1 MSEVIEP
8 RLDRTTY
15 YSILG
20 LASNATSSEVHKSYL
35 KLARLLHPDKT
46 KSDKCEELFKAVV
59 HAHSILTDEN
69 QKLRYDRDLKIK
81 GLHTYQPREHCHI
94 FKTKVKNSHEMS
106 PIVGKSEAHS
116 RQNKPYEQQPYGF
129 GVGKKMNAPSK
140 SKVPIF
146 KSFNLKSYQR
156 SHYYSSKKERKHGN
170 PDIEGNGVSK
180 INVSNRSSMDTNSQ
194 FQEIWE
200 MLGNKANKSESYRE
214 DPDTPL
220 RSVSSDSEEEH
231 CYRETSK
238 SSSPEEEQK
247 DNKESKKERR
257 MSAEEKGKEEMGYKQ
272 FKLPK
277 IGVFSAGSR
286 ESNLQ
291 SPFYNHEYRHYSRNK
306 YECRNQ
312 FRRSVSPIKEIPAT
326 TNTIEGWN
334 ILRDIVE
341 KLNISNLDDRNK
353 DMYRND
359 DKNEKKHNDMI
370 DIEKLSIRDP
380 KGIKRRKGDDISL
393 EELSRSL
400 PKEKDFFV
408 MNAINE
414 SLESISLFKKL
425 KTTENHTQSETLSQA
440 ESNNVKPKLSLEQ
453 YGITPK
459 ILDLQIPEIP
469 DFGAILD
476 LEALKLA

>member
-1 MSEVIEP
+1 
-8 RLDRTTY
+8 
-15 YSILG
+15 
-20 LASNATSSEVHKSYL
+20 
-35 KLARLLHPDKT
+35 
-46 KSDKCEELFKAVV
+46 
-59 HAHSILTDEN
+59 
-69 QKLRYDRDLKIK
+69 
-81 GLHTYQPREHCHI
+81 
-94 FKTKVKNSHEMS
+94 
-106 PIVGKSEAHS
+106 
-116 RQNKPYEQQPYGF
+116 
-129 GVGKKMNAPSK
+129 
-140 SKVPIF
+140 
-146 KSFNLKSYQR
+146 
-156 SHYYSSKKERKHGN
+156 
-170 PDIEGNGVSK
+170 
-180 INVSNRSSMDTNSQ
+180 
-194 FQEIWE
+194 

-440 ESNNVKPKLSLEQ
+440 ESNNVKPKLCLLYTSRCV
-453 YGITPK
+453 
-459 ILDLQIPEIP
+459 
-469 DFGAILD
+469 
-476 LEALKLA
+476 